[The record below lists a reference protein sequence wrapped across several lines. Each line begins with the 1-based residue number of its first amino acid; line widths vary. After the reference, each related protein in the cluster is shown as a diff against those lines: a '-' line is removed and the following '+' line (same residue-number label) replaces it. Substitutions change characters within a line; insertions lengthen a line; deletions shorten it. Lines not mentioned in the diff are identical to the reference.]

1 MSKINK
7 LPKNIY
13 ELIAAGEV
21 VERPASVVKELMEN
35 SIDAGA
41 TDITLEIQNGGIK
54 YIRITDNGCGIDRED
69 VPLAFTSHATS
80 KISKEADLYTIGT
93 LGFRG
98 EALASIAAVS
108 HTELLSRTADSEIGA
123 RMEVNGGEASQIYD
137 AGCPVGTTII
147 IRDLFYNTPARMKF
161 LKTDRAEGTAV
172 AGIIDKIALS
182 HPEISIRFIK
192 DGKQQIC
199 TSGNGNLKL
208 AIFSVF
214 GKEFSET
221 LLPISYT
228 FNNISVNGFISKP
241 FNSRGS
247 NSMQLFFVN
256 NRYIKS
262 RTASAALNESYKNSI
277 MTGKYPACVIFITVM
292 PESVDVN
299 VHPAKTEVR
308 FSSEKDIFDAVYY
321 ASKNALNVD
330 TSHPQ
335 VHFDKRN
342 IIAAP
347 IKEIIQEKFV
357 ESKEPELFDSY
368 KSFGFPHKNILRDSS
383 ESEYKAVNDELPDLS
398 YKNTA
403 AVNKKIDIEFEEEA
417 PLTNQSDFEAKT
429 LIIAAKSE
437 EQKPVKVLGE
447 AFKTYIFAEFDG
459 KLIIID
465 KHAAHERMLF
475 NKLKKS
481 NGDSGSQMLL
491 SPLNVT
497 LSKEEYAAV
506 IENIDLIKDTGFD
519 IEDFGKGSVIVRAC
533 PLNLEKEDLTA
544 LVTEIAGYLIK
555 NQKDILPEKL
565 DWIYHSMACRA
576 AIKAGNITS
585 QYEVVKFTEELLNST
600 DVKYCPH
607 GRPVI
612 IEMTKYEIDKKFG
625 RIQ

>member
-1 MSKINK
+1 MGKINR

-21 VERPASVVKELMEN
+21 VERPASVVKELLEN

-41 TDITLEIQNGGIK
+41 DNITIEIQNGGIK
-54 YIRITDNGCGIDRED
+54 YIRITDNGCGILRED
-69 VPLAFTSHATS
+69 IPLAFLSHATS

-108 HTELLSRTADSEIGA
+108 HTEILSRTADSDIGS
-123 RMEVNGGEASQIYD
+123 RMEINGGESSPVFD
-137 AGCPVGTTII
+137 AGCPAGTTII

-192 DGKQQIC
+192 DGKQQVC
-199 TSGNGNLKL
+199 TSGNGELKS
-208 AIFSVF
+208 AVFSIF
-214 GKEFSET
+214 GKEFTET
-221 LLPISYT
+221 LLPVSYS
-228 FNNISVNGFISKP
+228 FNNISVKGFVSKP

-247 NSMQLFFVN
+247 NSMQMFFVN

-262 RTASAALNESYKNSI
+262 KTAAAALNESYKNSV
-277 MTGKYPACVIFITVM
+277 MTGKYPACVLFITVM
-292 PESVDVN
+292 PENIDVN

-308 FSSEKDIFDAVYY
+308 FSNEKDIFDAVYY
-321 ASKNALNVD
+321 ASKNALSTDN
-330 TSHPQ
+330 SRPQ
-335 VHFDKRN
+335 VHFDKN
-342 IIAAP
+342 SVTSPP
-347 IKEIIQEKFV
+347 ISESVQEMFV
-357 ESKEPELFDSY
+357 ETKAPEFFGEY
-368 KSFGFPHKNILRDSS
+368 KNESADELNILRDSS
-383 ESEYKAVNDELPDLS
+383 VSEYRAGDDVLPDLL
-398 YKNTA
+398 YKNTDYL
-403 AVNKKIDIEFEEEA
+403 NKKIDIEFEEEA
-417 PLTNQSDFEAKT
+417 GISDDTPVIASQSEKN
-429 LIIAAKSE
+429 
-437 EQKPVKVLGE
+437 KPIKVLGE

-475 NKLKKS
+475 NKLRQS
-481 NGDSGSQMLL
+481 NKCGDGQLLL
-491 SPLNVT
+491 SPLNVA
-497 LSKEEYAAV
+497 LSKEEYFSIIDNLDV
-506 IENIDLIKDTGFD
+506 IKESGFD

-533 PLNLEKEDLTA
+533 PLNLEKEDLTS

-565 DWIYHSMACRA
+565 DWIYHSVACRA
-576 AIKAGNITS
+576 AIKAGNVTS
-585 QYEVVKFTEELLNST
+585 QYEIVKFTEELLNSE

-612 IEMTKYEIDKKFG
+612 IEMTKYELDKKFG